1 MVVIYI
7 ASSFGVVTTYVV
19 TYVVTYVSSILY
31 VCNSSSHTSHLWVGV
46 PGFVSRVAQRAD
58 RKSV

>member
-1 MVVIYI
+1 MIFI
-7 ASSFGVVTTYVV
+7 ASSFGIVTTCVVAYVV
-19 TYVVTYVSSILY
+19 LIPHIY
-31 VCNSSSHTSHLWVGV
+31 NSSSHTSHLWVGV